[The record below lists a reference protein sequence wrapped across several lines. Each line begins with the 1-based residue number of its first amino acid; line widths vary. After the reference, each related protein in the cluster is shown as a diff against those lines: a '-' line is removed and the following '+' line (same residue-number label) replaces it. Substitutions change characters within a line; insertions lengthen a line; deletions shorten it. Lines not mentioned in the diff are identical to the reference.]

1 MDDLPAPAMPINDI
15 DFFILK
21 TIGGA
26 KGDRTPD
33 LNAASVA
40 LSQLSYGPKKFLILP
55 KYIFEVNLYSI

>member
-15 DFFILK
+15 DLFILK

-33 LNAASVA
+33 LNTASVA
-40 LSQLSYGPKKFLILP
+40 LSQLSYGPKNW
-55 KYIFEVNLYSI
+55 VYSNR